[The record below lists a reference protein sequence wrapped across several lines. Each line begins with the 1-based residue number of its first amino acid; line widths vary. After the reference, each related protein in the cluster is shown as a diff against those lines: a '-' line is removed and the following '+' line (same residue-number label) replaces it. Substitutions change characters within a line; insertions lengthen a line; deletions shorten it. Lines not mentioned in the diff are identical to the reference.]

1 MELKQSI
8 DELVNNPKYQNIF
21 KTYKYDMRKITKILK
36 LEQMGVD
43 IAFLDNKQFAKN
55 ADPLDILLLLCN
67 DRKLN
72 STTKVPFAEDGVHG
86 VNVYNAKGE
95 WLETELTV
103 DTEDDDSDDCEFS
116 NEEQPPAHPVVQ
128 PTKTEVCKPKMIE
141 VKNKIVENRKKKA
154 VAK

>member
-55 ADPLDILLLLCN
+55 ADPLDILLLLMCTM
-67 DRKLN
+67 L
-72 STTKVPFAEDGVHG
+72 KVNG
-86 VNVYNAKGE
+86 
-95 WLETELTV
+95 
-103 DTEDDDSDDCEFS
+103 
-116 NEEQPPAHPVVQ
+116 
-128 PTKTEVCKPKMIE
+128 
-141 VKNKIVENRKKKA
+141 
-154 VAK
+154 